1 MIPGRPVRN
10 VDEMAFDF
18 DGDDYL
24 DPAEEAEMARYLD
37 DDEEDEDDD
46 FDEELEDEDE
56 DDWDLDD
63 GDDFDS
69 DDW

>member
-1 MIPGRPVRN
+1 MGAGRPVSN

-24 DPAEEAEMARYLD
+24 DPAEEAEMARFLD
-37 DDEEDEDDD
+37 DDEEDDDE
-46 FDEELEDEDE
+46 FDEDLEDEEE

-63 GDDFDS
+63 EDNFDGDD
-69 DDW
+69 W

>member
-1 MIPGRPVRN
+1 MFPGRPVKN
-10 VDEMAFDF
+10 VDEMVFDF

-24 DPAEEAEMARYLD
+24 DPAEEAEMARYID
-37 DDEEDEDDD
+37 DDEEGADDD
-46 FDEELEDEDE
+46 FDEDLEDEDE

-63 GDDFDS
+63 EDDFDG